1 MKRVYL
7 VGLGAIGASFGSKFV
22 EHGNAIFKV
31 LVNEE
36 RFQRYGSNATLV
48 NGSEVHFDFAV
59 PSEKLELADLVII
72 ATKYHQLQEALDLIE
87 PIVGRQTQILSL
99 LNGINS
105 EDMIASRYGWART
118 VYGLCF
124 GIDAVRENGMINY
137 GNIGRIVFGDQDN
150 SIKSDRVMEI
160 ESIFKSNG
168 IPYEIPDDFLRIQW
182 RKYMINV
189 GNNQTS
195 AILLAPYGVYQDI
208 PEAKS
213 VMIDVMKEVMAI
225 ANAKGIALGQSDI
238 DGYMELLPTFDPA
251 GKSSTHQD
259 MEANRKTEVEMF
271 AGMVCSMGNEMGIPT
286 PLNDFIYKMII
297 TMEKMRGVQKG

>member
-1 MKRVYL
+1 MKKVYL

-22 EHGNAIFKV
+22 AHGNADFKV

-36 RFQRYGSNATLV
+36 RYHKYADQEILI
-48 NGSEVHFDFAV
+48 NGSGVNFRFEI
-59 PSEKLELADLVII
+59 PTEKLEQADLVII
-72 ATKYHQLQEALDLIE
+72 ATKYHQLQDALDLIE

-105 EDMIASRYGWART
+105 EEIIASRYGWART

-124 GIDAVRENGMINY
+124 GIDAVRENGEINY
-137 GNIGRIVFGDQDN
+137 GNIGRIVFGDKDN

-168 IPYEIPDDFLRIQW
+168 IPYEIPDDFLRVQW

-195 AILLAPYGVYQDI
+195 AILLAPYGVYQEI

-213 VMIDVMKEVMAI
+213 LMIDVMKEVMAI

-271 AGMVCSMGNEMGIPT
+271 AGMVCSMGNELGIPT
-286 PLNDFIYKMII
+286 PLNDMIYKMII
-297 TMEKMRGVQKG
+297 TMEKMRGVKKI